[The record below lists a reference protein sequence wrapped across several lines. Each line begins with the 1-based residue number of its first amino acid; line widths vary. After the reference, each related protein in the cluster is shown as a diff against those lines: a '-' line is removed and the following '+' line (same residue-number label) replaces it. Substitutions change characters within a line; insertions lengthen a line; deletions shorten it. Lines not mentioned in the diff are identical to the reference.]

1 MPIYEY
7 LCSICNVM
15 QERLEFGDE
24 IDKPHLCPN
33 CGRDMKRTLPTKMTF
48 KLVYDPK
55 RHKFD
60 WDGNRTRRFDEV
72 DKLRKQGVDAEPA
85 KIGD

>member
-48 KLVYDPK
+48 KLSYNPK
-55 RHKFD
+55 KDKFD
-60 WDGNRTRRFDEV
+60 WDGNRSQYWDDV
-72 DKLRKQGVDAEPA
+72 NKLRKQGIDAEPA